1 MVAVGCG
8 WLRLVAVFIPAHA
21 SETPWSIVPI
31 DPELKRT
38 LRWYRSLNPI
48 EFRKKSFTPLRW
60 GKRSESWDKR
70 QKLDEK
76 FPRLSSFST
85 LFKRQNRAAR

>member
-1 MVAVGCG
+1 MI
-8 WLRLVAVFIPAHA
+8 LDYP

-38 LRWYRSLNPI
+38 LIWYQSLNPT
-48 EFRKKSFTPLRW
+48 EFRKKSYTPLRW

-85 LFKRQNRAAR
+85 LFKRQDTAAR